1 MKLSIYSSRTRGF
14 NGRIFVVRTVNMD
27 VDGLSKLC
35 QWKTNAD
42 MLSVILVSIFRL
54 HGNIVLFM

>member
-1 MKLSIYSSRTRGF
+1 
-14 NGRIFVVRTVNMD
+14 MD